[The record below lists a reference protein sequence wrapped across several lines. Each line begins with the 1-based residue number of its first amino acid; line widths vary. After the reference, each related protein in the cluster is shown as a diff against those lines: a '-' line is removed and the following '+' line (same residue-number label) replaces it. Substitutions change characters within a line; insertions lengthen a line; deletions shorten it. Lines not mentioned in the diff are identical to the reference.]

1 MPPFTSYRERR
12 LWMWVLVTV
21 VAIYA
26 TLGPAQILVAEL
38 RERNLLRILFIL
50 LLVIIG
56 VVIIWRWV
64 KNPPGWRE
72 IGVWVGV
79 ALVYTFAFLRVET
92 PEERTHLIEYSL
104 VAILIYQALQ
114 ERVKNGRWVPYP
126 AVLAFA
132 ATSVLGIIDE
142 AIQAVLPNRVF
153 DPIDIGFNTLA
164 AMMAIIASLA
174 LTWVRNLQPARFLQ
188 SNNEENQGK

>member
-1 MPPFTSYRERR
+1 MSPFTSYRERR

-38 RERNLLRILFIL
+38 RERYLFRFLFIL

-64 KNPPGWRE
+64 KDPPGWRE

-104 VAILIYQALQ
+104 VAILFYQALL
-114 ERVKNGRWVPYP
+114 ERVKNGRKVPYP

-132 ATSVLGIIDE
+132 ATAVLGIIDE
-142 AIQAVLPNRVF
+142 AIQWVLPNRVF

-164 AMMAIIASLA
+164 ALMAIVGCLA
-174 LTWVRNLQPARFLQ
+174 LIWVRNLQPARFLK
-188 SNNEENQGK
+188 SKENSDPGK

>member
-1 MPPFTSYRERR
+1 MSPFTSYRERR

-38 RERNLLRILFIL
+38 RERYLLRISFIL

-104 VAILIYQALQ
+104 VAILIYQALL
-114 ERVKNGRWVPYP
+114 ERARNGRHVPHT

-132 ATSVLGIIDE
+132 ATAVLGIIDE
-142 AIQAVLPNRVF
+142 AIQWVLPNRVF
-153 DPIDIGFNTLA
+153 DPIDIGFNALA
-164 AMMAIIASLA
+164 ALMAIVGSLA
-174 LTWVRNLQPARFLQ
+174 LIWVRNLQPARFLK
-188 SNNEENQGK
+188 STEKSDPGK